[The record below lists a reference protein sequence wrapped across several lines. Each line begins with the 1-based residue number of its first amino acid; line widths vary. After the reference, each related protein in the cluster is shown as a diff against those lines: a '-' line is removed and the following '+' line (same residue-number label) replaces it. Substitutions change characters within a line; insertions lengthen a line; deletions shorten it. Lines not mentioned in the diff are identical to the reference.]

1 MPQLS
6 LYLDEPTMASL
17 RESSALA
24 DLSLSKYVSNL
35 VRDHRENGGWPAG
48 YWDVYGALR
57 DDTFTVP
64 PDVDPALDGAL
75 PTF

>member
-24 DLSLSKYVSNL
+24 ELSLSKYVSNL
-35 VRDHRENGGWPAG
+35 VRDHHESGGWPAG
-48 YWDVYGALR
+48 YWDVYGALE
-57 DDTFTVP
+57 DDTFTAP